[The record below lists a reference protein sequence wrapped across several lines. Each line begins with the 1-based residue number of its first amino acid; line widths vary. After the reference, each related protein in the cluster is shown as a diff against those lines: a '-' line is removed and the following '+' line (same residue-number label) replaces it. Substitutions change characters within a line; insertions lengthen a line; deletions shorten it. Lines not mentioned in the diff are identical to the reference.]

1 MDGVQSG
8 GGCVADKELDAG
20 HLRKRRL
27 ADATVGA
34 TVGAIVGRLHARL

>member
-20 HLRKRRL
+20 HSRKRRL
-27 ADATVGA
+27 ADA